1 MLGSIHLQFVK
12 NDQNN
17 KTNINNT
24 VCIASQKNIY
34 RLYPPHSTSVNKEVI
49 DDFGGNCNGDCVS
62 EEKGKVLSSLY
73 RIGIKR
79 EYPAEYKWQLHE
91 AGTSRSQ
98 TYRKSNLV
106 PRVFSLSNMAAAGEK
121 TLAHSELKR
130 SLIGAFRSAFI
141 RALSLVYSFQNKDG

>member
-1 MLGSIHLQFVK
+1 MQNVILQPRRGIARCMLGSIHLQFVK

-62 EEKGKVLSSLY
+62 EEKGRVLSSLY

-98 TYRKSNLV
+98 TYRKSCWSGW
-106 PRVFSLSNMAAAGEK
+106 PRELG
-121 TLAHSELKR
+121 TLNPNPHSE
-130 SLIGAFRSAFI
+130 
-141 RALSLVYSFQNKDG
+141 YSPRL

>member
-1 MLGSIHLQFVK
+1 MKNVILQPRRGLTRCMLSSIHLQFVK

-62 EEKGKVLSSLY
+62 EEKDKVLSSLY

-79 EYPAEYKWQLHE
+79 EYPA
-91 AGTSRSQ
+91 
-98 TYRKSNLV
+98 
-106 PRVFSLSNMAAAGEK
+106 
-121 TLAHSELKR
+121 
-130 SLIGAFRSAFI
+130 
-141 RALSLVYSFQNKDG
+141 

>member
-49 DDFGGNCNGDCVS
+49 DDFGGNCNGDCGS

-91 AGTSRSQ
+91 AATSRSQ
-98 TYRKSNLV
+98 TYRKSCWSGW
-106 PRVFSLSNMAAAGEK
+106 PRELG
-121 TLAHSELKR
+121 TLNPNPHSE
-130 SLIGAFRSAFI
+130 
-141 RALSLVYSFQNKDG
+141 YSPRR

>member
-49 DDFGGNCNGDCVS
+49 DDFGGNCNGVCVS
-62 EEKGKVLSSLY
+62 EEKGEL
-73 RIGIKR
+73 
-79 EYPAEYKWQLHE
+79 
-91 AGTSRSQ
+91 T
-98 TYRKSNLV
+98 
-106 PRVFSLSNMAAAGEK
+106 
-121 TLAHSELKR
+121 TLT
-130 SLIGAFRSAFI
+130 LIGRNGQTFGHINEPLRWANQA
-141 RALSLVYSFQNKDG
+141 

>member
-34 RLYPPHSTSVNKEVI
+34 CLYPPHSTSVNKEVI

-79 EYPAEYKWQLHE
+79 EYPAEYKWQLHK
-91 AGTSRSQ
+91 A
-98 TYRKSNLV
+98 
-106 PRVFSLSNMAAAGEK
+106 
-121 TLAHSELKR
+121 
-130 SLIGAFRSAFI
+130 
-141 RALSLVYSFQNKDG
+141 